1 MPLKNSGRSVADWA
15 PSLKKA
21 TDACVL
27 ASNNASPAGAEGP
40 PEGCSTAPRHAA
52 CGAPVPSSRGHFLS
66 FGGDRNQLQRRD
78 ADGARCDSE
87 RRWRAAADRR
97 QSIRRF
103 LQLLAVRRV
112 ERALRAARPL
122 GLGR

>member
-1 MPLKNSGRSVADWA
+1 MERIMVILNNIYVEWA
-15 PSLKKA
+15 PSVKKA
-21 TDACVL
+21 TDACVV
-27 ASNNASPAGAEGP
+27 AS